1 MIERDLNVENIAVE
15 SLRPYS
21 GNARQHSKRQIQQIA
36 RSIERFGFT
45 NPVLVSDDH
54 QVLAGHG
61 RVAAA
66 KLLGMKTVPTVR
78 LSYMTAAERRA
89 YVLADNKLALNSG
102 WDRDMLAI
110 ELQGLIDL
118 NFDVEVTG
126 FSLAEVDIVLEEAA
140 ESSPDTPSGPE
151 DEIPRVEDRA
161 VTRAGD
167 LWMVGRH
174 KVLCG
179 DAREES
185 DYAKLLNDETVDLI
199 FTDPPYN
206 VPIDGNV
213 WIRPGPP
220 PRIRYGRGRNVVP
233 RVHRLFVADPLGR
246 RRALPRRRDRL
257 HVYGLATHGGIVGCR
272 QRSLF

>member
-66 KLLGMKTVPTVR
+66 KLLGMKAVPTVR

-151 DEIPRVEDRA
+151 DEIPRV
-161 VTRAGD
+161 
-167 LWMVGRH
+167 
-174 KVLCG
+174 
-179 DAREES
+179 
-185 DYAKLLNDETVDLI
+185 
-199 FTDPPYN
+199 
-206 VPIDGNV
+206 
-213 WIRPGPP
+213 
-220 PRIRYGRGRNVVP
+220 
-233 RVHRLFVADPLGR
+233 
-246 RRALPRRRDRL
+246 
-257 HVYGLATHGGIVGCR
+257 
-272 QRSLF
+272 